1 MQRRIPKYSKHKA
14 TGQARVRI
22 DGRTIYLGKY
32 DSPDSHRKY
41 DALIA
46 RWLSGEKPA
55 SPDAMTVSRLC
66 VKYIEEHAKLYYRK
80 NGRETSELSV
90 IQAALK
96 PLVKLYGRSK
106 VVDFGP
112 GKLKRVRQTMIDRGL
127 VRASINQNINRI
139 RRLFKWGVENELV
152 PVNVH
157 VALTAVAGL
166 LHGRSEA
173 IESEPIEPVPEAD
186 IKAVMPFLGR
196 HVGAMIQLQLL
207 TGMRPGE
214 VRMLRLAD
222 VDMTTTLWEYRP
234 AEHKTQHHGHKRVVM
249 LGPKAQAILSP
260 FLTADREQFLFSP
273 AVAEAERRAARRES
287 RKSPLTPSQQARRL
301 KSTPKRTAGDFYSKD
316 SYARCIKR
324 ACKSAGVP
332 VWTPNRLRHN
342 AATRLRKEYDIETV
356 RTILGHATGFTT
368 EIYAELDH
376 DKARQVA
383 AIAG

>member
-1 MQRRIPKYSKHKA
+1 MQRRIPKYSNHKA
-14 TGQARVRI
+14 SGQARVRI

-32 DSPDSHRKY
+32 GSPESQSKY

-66 VKYIEEHAKLYYRK
+66 VKYIEEHARLYYRK
-80 NGRETSELSV
+80 NGRETSELST

-96 PLVKLYGRSK
+96 PLIKQYGRSK
-106 VVDFGP
+106 VVEFGP
-112 GKLKRVRQTMIDRGL
+112 SKLKRVRQTMIDRGL

-152 PVNVH
+152 PSDVH

-166 LHGRSEA
+166 RHGRSEA
-173 IESEPIEPVPEAD
+173 VESEPVEPVPEAD
-186 IKAVMPFLGR
+186 IEAVLPFLGR
-196 HVGAMIQLQLL
+196 HVAAMIQLQLL

-222 VDMTTTLWEYRP
+222 VDMTLSLWEYRP
-234 AEHKTQHHGHKRVVM
+234 AEHKTQHHGHQRVVM
-249 LGPKAQAILSP
+249 LGPKSQAILRP
-260 FLTADREQFLFSP
+260 FLTADRAQYLFSP
-273 AVAEAERRAARRES
+273 AIAEAERRAARRES

-301 KSTPKRTAGDFYSKD
+301 ESTPKRTAGNSYSKD

-324 ACKSAGVP
+324 ACQLAGVP

-383 AIAG
+383 AAAG